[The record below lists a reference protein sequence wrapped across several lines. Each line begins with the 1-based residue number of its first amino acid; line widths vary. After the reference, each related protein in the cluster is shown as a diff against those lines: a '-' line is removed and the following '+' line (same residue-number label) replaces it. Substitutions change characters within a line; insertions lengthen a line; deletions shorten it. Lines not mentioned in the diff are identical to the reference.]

1 MRSTKTLC
9 LDLAA
14 AEDAHGGLALSGP
27 ARYLLV
33 EFRVR
38 EPHRRSSDGRAEA
51 VFQEPWHKQ
60 RIETPLLLPPWL
72 GRGEFTQSDDVRGQL
87 SAHKR
92 KQRQGPAGAIMV
104 EFRAK
109 DFQWRSP
116 FGGFEAVIQALWHM
130 QRLDTAPLL
139 PPWLG
144 RGENIL
150 SKHARGL
157 FAGFET
163 EASFIRVFYRVHL
176 VEGYPRC
183 QAAPG
188 EHPLRLLVNSDHRMR
203 VTGSLSSGKI
213 GEAAWRTE
221 HRSAVRPQTVHP
233 CDEEW
238 YEIQKLFSGL
248 DLRAEV
254 KKFQIFVKSFT
265 GKPMLLWVSA
275 EDTGESLKNMVV
287 KLEGYPHSSFY
298 LLHEG
303 KVLHEGDR
311 MRDYQIGQNSTL
323 LVMHRMRGG
332 MPGRTA
338 GPSSYKEAARSKGP
352 QTYKDATRTKG
363 PQAEATTNV
372 QPSPYIVEKLEST
385 PVLEIK
391 NQQVKGLFNTL
402 QNKAVICR
410 FNGFWPRSHDL
421 HAWIYQNWTAN
432 CQLLL
437 CSKGFFVVQFESMD
451 DYQKVFMQ
459 GPWFWGRAGLFI
471 TPWFPEFDANTMVV
485 TKMPVWVRLPNLP
498 LPYWHHQVLE
508 DIGNLLGSF
517 IKSDKE
523 RQDKGLFT
531 YARICVEID
540 LSKGLP
546 DRMHLKHES
555 HIWLQ
560 RLDYEN
566 TAFRCRYCQLTG
578 HLQDTCPL
586 AKKLPKK
593 KKGMRTNRKNWQADY
608 VLSSDEEEGSEEEEQ
623 QEVPREEETMVSDD
637 GEAQTTGNQTTGED
651 TQTSMENRVDALASS
666 KKHSEDSLS
675 DKGIQTALVI
685 HEEAPISGIK
695 RGHESEKS
703 DSDKELPA
711 KQKPEMVNGRQVVV
725 VTPSQGRWV
734 EVKNKRKGKKGKIE
748 EYYQS

>member
-1 MRSTKTLC
+1 MSSLAKTLNFA
-9 LDLAA
+9 LVAA
-14 AEDAHGGLALSGP
+14 GFHGSLLVAQTFLEDAQGYTTHCSLPGREDEVSLQDVWYGFTPGESLVCVPGRLEYIRGGDITGCVSVIIELDSLGRDQKTLAKGEALLFAYHRGH
-27 ARYLLV
+27 LV
-33 EFRVR
+33 EVLKADFWT
-38 EPHRRSSDGRAEA
+38 EE
-51 VFQEPWHKQ
+51 
-60 RIETPLLLPPWL
+60 
-72 GRGEFTQSDDVRGQL
+72 
-87 SAHKR
+87 AHKC
-92 KQRQGPAGAIMV
+92 
-104 EFRAK
+104 
-109 DFQWRSP
+109 
-116 FGGFEAVIQALWHM
+116 
-130 QRLDTAPLL
+130 
-139 PPWLG
+139 
-144 RGENIL
+144 
-150 SKHARGL
+150 
-157 FAGFET
+157 
-163 EASFIRVFYRVHL
+163 VFYRGFL
-176 VEGYPRC
+176 EEAYPRGRVMPRNIPYGLLAIRANTDWRYEIC
-183 QAAPG
+183 YFAWLQCLLFITFAEHFQAACTHSATQHG
-188 EHPLRLLVNSDHRMR
+188 AKEI
-203 VTGSLSSGKI
+203 TGSLPSEI
-213 GEAAWRTE
+213 LGEAAWRTA
-221 HRSAVRPQTVHP
+221 HRSSVRPQTVHP
-233 CDEEW
+233 CDGEW
-238 YEIQKLFSGL
+238 YEFQNRFSGL
-248 DLRAEV
+248 DLRAEL

-265 GKPMLLWVSA
+265 GKPLLLWVSD

-287 KLEGYPHSSFY
+287 KIEGYPLSSFY

-311 MRDYQIGQNSTL
+311 MRDCQIGQNSTL
-323 LVMHRMRGG
+323 YVMHRMRGG
-332 MPGRTA
+332 MPARTA
-338 GPSSYKEAARSKGP
+338 GPSSYKDAARSKGP
-352 QTYKDATRTKG
+352 QTYKDAARSKG
-363 PQAEATTNV
+363 PQTEASTNV
-372 QPSPYIVEKLEST
+372 QPSPYIVEKLDST

-402 QNKAVICR
+402 QNQAVICR

-451 DYQKVFMQ
+451 DYQKVFLQ

-498 LPYWHHQVLE
+498 LPYWHHEVLE

-578 HLQDTCPL
+578 HLQDTCPF

-608 VLSSDEEEGSEEEEQ
+608 VPSSDEEEASEEEEQ

-651 TQTSMENRVDALASS
+651 IQINMENRVDALASS
-666 KKHSEDSLS
+666 KKHKEDSLS
-675 DKGIQTALVI
+675 DKGIQTAIVI

-703 DSDKELPA
+703 DSDKEHPA

-725 VTPSQGRWV
+725 ATSSQGRWV

-748 EYYQS
+748 AFFQP

>member
-1 MRSTKTLC
+1 MRSTKTLSI
-9 LDLAA
+9 DLAA
-14 AEDAHGGLALSGP
+14 AEDAHGGLALAGP
-27 ARYLLV
+27 ARYLQV
-33 EFRVR
+33 ELRVR
-38 EPHRRSSDGRAEA
+38 EPHRRLFDGSAEA
-51 VFQEPWHKQ
+51 VFQEPWHLQ
-60 RIETPLLLPPWL
+60 RFETPHFLPLWL
-72 GRGEFTQSDDVRGQL
+72 ERGELIQSDADRGQL
-87 SAHKR
+87 SAHKC
-92 KQRQGPAGAIMV
+92 KQRQGPVGANMM

-109 DFQWRSP
+109 VVQWRSP
-116 FGGFEAVIQALWHM
+116 FGGFEAVFQVFWYI
-130 QRLDTAPLL
+130 QRLDSAPLL
-139 PPWLG
+139 PPGLG
-144 RGENIL
+144 RGENIF
-150 SKHARGL
+150 SIQARGF
-157 FAGFET
+157 FAGYET
-163 EASFIRVFYRVHL
+163 EASFIRDFYRVHL
-176 VEGYPRC
+176 VEGHPSC

-188 EHPLRLLVNSDHRMR
+188 EHPLHLLANSNHRMR
-203 VTGSLSSGKI
+203 TMGSLSSEKI
-213 GEAAWRTE
+213 GEAARRTE
-221 HRSAVRPQTVHP
+221 HWSTARPQTVHP
-233 CDEEW
+233 CDGEW
-238 YEIQKLFSGL
+238 YEIQNRFSGL

-254 KKFQIFVKSFT
+254 KKFQIFVKSLT

-275 EDTGESLKNMVV
+275 EDTGESLKNMIV
-287 KLEGYPHSSFY
+287 KLEDYPHSSFY

-311 MRDYQIGQNSTL
+311 MRDYQIGQSSTL
-323 LVMHRMRGG
+323 HVIHRMRGG

-338 GPSSYKEAARSKGP
+338 GPSFHKDAAGSKGP
-352 QTYKDATRTKG
+352 QTYKDAARSKG
-363 PQAEATTNV
+363 PQAEASTNV
-372 QPSPYIVEKLEST
+372 QPSSYIVEKLEST

-391 NQQVKGLFNTL
+391 NQQVKGLFDNL
-402 QNKAVICR
+402 QTKAVICR

-451 DYQKVFMQ
+451 DYQKVFLQ

-471 TPWFPEFDANTMVV
+471 TPWFPEFDANTMTV

-508 DIGNLLGSF
+508 DIGNLLGSY

-578 HLQDTCPL
+578 HLQDSCPL

-608 VLSSDEEEGSEEEEQ
+608 VPSSEEEEGSEEEEQ

-651 TQTSMENRVDALASS
+651 TQTNMENRVDALASS
-666 KKHSEDSLS
+666 KKHTEDSLS

-725 VTPSQGRWV
+725 ATSPQGRWV

-748 EYYQS
+748 AYFQP